1 MVRVRARARAR
12 ARLRLRVRGALGVGV
27 GGAWGGSAAGRR
39 LMPMLTLCARA
50 HVVIWLW
57 LIAMSA
63 PRSAGEHCVTIAGRS
78 AHSSP
83 PSPPPQHLKS
93 SVLRKASP
101 QRSCRSLQNSSL
113 LLAFIT
119 SSHERDESEMN
130 FIAFSSF
137 ATRARI
143 APMLPSIC
151 FCCAAS
157 TALARLDRLAFA
169 AALRAS
175 SARCTSSR
183 CATCFWITRVIS
195 GSSTRAGCVGAEAL
209 RRSSAC
215 CTSLRCATCFWMTRV
230 ISGSSTRSGCV
241 YVSTREAD
249 VREGSAI
256 RLIRLW
262 LSRRGNVAGGRAT
275 LLGLAAAAGLSTRMA
290 ASLIGYASRLY
301 SGAALAS
308 EDADKAGSDAG
319 PGSGRSALSEAPFSS
334 TQVSGSGAAATG
346 PSWRWVTCNP
356 AAATSPAPSSTSSAT
371 ATACGRGAAIGG
383 RRSAPLFGNPNPG
396 DEKNWGLFV

>member
-12 ARLRLRVRGALGVGV
+12 ARLRLRVRGALGVGL
-27 GGAWGGSAAGRR
+27 GGAGGGSAAGRR
-39 LMPMLTLCARA
+39 FMPMLTLCARA
-50 HVVIWLW
+50 HVVVWLW

-195 GSSTRAGCVGAEAL
+195 GSSTRAGCVAAEAL
-209 RRSSAC
+209 RISSAC

-262 LSRRGNVAGGRAT
+262 LSRRGNVAGGRAALA

-308 EDADKAGSDAG
+308 EDADKAGSDAP

-356 AAATSPAPSSTSSAT
+356 AAAASPALSSTSSAT
-371 ATACGRGAAIGG
+371 ATACARGAAIAPAPG
-383 RRSAPLFGNPNPG
+383 RRHDRRASFGN
-396 DEKNWGLFV
+396 

>member
-1 MVRVRARARAR
+1 M
-12 ARLRLRVRGALGVGV
+12 

-113 LLAFIT
+113 LLAFMT

-157 TALARLDRLAFA
+157 TAFARLDRLAFA

-195 GSSTRAGCVGAEAL
+195 GSSTRAGCVAAEAL
-209 RRSSAC
+209 RMFSAC

-241 YVSTREAD
+241 YVSTLEAD

-262 LSRRGNVAGGRAT
+262 LSRRGNVTGGRAA

-308 EDADKAGSDAG
+308 EGADKAGSDAG
-319 PGSGRSALSEAPFSS
+319 PGSGRSALCEAPFSS

-371 ATACGRGAAIGG
+371 ATACARGAAIGPRAIG
-383 RRSAPLFGNPNPG
+383 ASLFGNW
-396 DEKNWGLFV
+396 KWGRGI